1 MDSRQIMISSPSG
14 LDENNTGFDS
24 QLDNYIK
31 ILKQKYSVSNRLLFI
46 NPFQFDSRI
55 FDLNIAKRRGYYA
68 YPPTGLLFLAA
79 SIMHLGIEA
88 EILDLNYEVLKRVIE
103 GDKFS
108 QKLWQTLLLAR
119 LEKFKPSII
128 GVTCMFTNLKT
139 SFEEVLG
146 FLLNIDKFILLAGGT
161 HVSFEYEK
169 LLKSQLCR
177 FAFTRESEDKLTY
190 IMDRLLSLD
199 ADATPTAGVYYYN
212 LERIMETKGTDV
224 LPEAN
229 INIRNA
235 YNLIPIEKYHQ
246 VGSLNQFSRIVGNGR
261 AFSAISMNRGCRGN
275 CTFCSVRALIGKKIR
290 SRSIDN
296 VIDEL
301 TYLVK
306 EKDIEHFDW
315 LDDDLLANRD
325 NCLSLF
331 DKMKAANL
339 NLRWYANNGLIASSL
354 DGALLRAMV
363 DAGCMGFKIGIESGN
378 EEMIKK
384 TRKPTSLSKLLEL
397 SELFKNFPQLYI
409 GGNYIIGFP
418 NEKFSQMHDTFIFAN
433 RMNIDWSGF
442 YICQPLKGT
451 QDFNNF
457 KRQKPDNYLPAREM
471 EAIFHDKDDK
481 VFKGLDIFKLNP
493 GHLASYKQLKEVW
506 FTFGFI
512 TNFINNKNLR
522 PEGQVKKF
530 INWVNAAMDVYP
542 SDAGMALFLYLG
554 YAIWGNKDK
563 AGRYLQITKDLY
575 KNSKYWQERFY
586 QFGLAPALNAKQ
598 MDKNDV
604 FKFLA
609 SLLDKIDSLYLGDV
623 DVFKK

>member
-1 MDSRQIMISSPSG
+1 MISSPSG
-14 LDENNTGFDS
+14 LDENNIGFDS
-24 QLDNYIK
+24 QLDNYTK

-46 NPFQFDSRI
+46 NPFQFDARI

-146 FLLNIDKFILLAGGT
+146 FLRNMDKFILLAGGT

-177 FAFTRESEDKLTY
+177 FAFTRESEDKLAY
-190 IMDRLLSLD
+190 IMDRLLSLG
-199 ADATPTAGVYYYN
+199 ADAKPTAGVYYYN
-212 LERIMETKGTDV
+212 LERIMETKGTDA

-229 INIRNA
+229 INIRSA

-290 SRSIDN
+290 SRSVEAI
-296 VIDEL
+296 IDEL
-301 TYLVK
+301 SYLSK
-306 EKDIEHFDW
+306 EKGIRHFDW
-315 LDDDLLANRD
+315 LDDDLLASREN
-325 NCLSLF
+325 SLLLF
-331 DKMKAANL
+331 KEMKAANL

-354 DGALLRAMV
+354 DETLLRAMV
-363 DAGCMGFKIGIESGN
+363 DAGCIGFKIGVESGN

-384 TRKPTSLSKLLEL
+384 IRKPTSLTKLLEL
-397 SELFKNFPQLYI
+397 SGLFKAFPQLYI
-409 GGNYIIGFP
+409 GANFILGFP
-418 NEKFSQMHDTFIFAN
+418 NEEFSQMRDTFIFAN
-433 RMNIDWSGF
+433 KMDIDWSGF
-442 YICQPLKGT
+442 YICQPLKGA

-457 KRQKPDNYLPAREM
+457 KRQKPDNYLPARQM
-471 EAIFHDKDDK
+471 QVSFQDQNDM
-481 VFKGLDIFKLNP
+481 VFKGLDVFKLNP
-493 GHLASYKQLKEVW
+493 GSLVSYKQLKEIW
-506 FTFGFI
+506 FTFGFV

-522 PEGQVKKF
+522 LEGQVQKF
-530 INWVNAAMDVYP
+530 INWVNVAMDVYP
-542 SDAGMALFLYLG
+542 SDTGMALFLYFGYTILG
-554 YAIWGNKDK
+554 DKDK
-563 AGRYLQITKDLY
+563 AGRYLQIAKDLY
-575 KNSKYWQERFY
+575 KNSQYWQERFH
-586 QFGLAPALNAKQ
+586 QFGLVPVLNEKQ
-598 MDKNDV
+598 MGSNDV
-604 FKFLA
+604 FEFLT
-609 SLLDKIDSLYLGDV
+609 SLLDKINRLYLGDI